1 MVEGPT
7 APVAVELAIHAVRQ
21 SVQNERNLAA
31 VAVPQAKAE
40 VNFEGKGPSDPAR
53 GIIVDISV

>member
-7 APVAVELAIHAVRQ
+7 APVAIEFAAQAIRQ
-21 SVQNERNLAA
+21 SLQHERNLAA
-31 VAVPQAKAE
+31 LTVPQEKAA

-53 GIIVDISV
+53 GIIVDISI